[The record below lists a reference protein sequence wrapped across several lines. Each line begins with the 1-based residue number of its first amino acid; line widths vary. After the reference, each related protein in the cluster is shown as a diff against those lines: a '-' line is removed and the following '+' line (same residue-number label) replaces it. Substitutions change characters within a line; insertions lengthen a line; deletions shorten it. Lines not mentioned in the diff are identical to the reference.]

1 MDFYI
6 LKEEIVKSLNLTL
19 GVVEKRQTLP
29 ILSNVLIEVDE
40 SSLKLTATDLES
52 EISTTSTISNFNS
65 GGKTTA
71 PARKLSDL
79 CRLLPDMAE
88 IHFFLDGDNLKI
100 ESGSGKY
107 NLSTL
112 PSDDFPV
119 FEFEDSQGQI
129 NISSEN
135 LKTIIMKTSFAMGNQ
150 DWRHYLNGLFIS
162 IDDKNITSVAT
173 DAHRLALASST
184 LNEASM
190 ETTDGIVPRKSINE
204 IGKLVGDNSE
214 NVLIKISQS
223 SILVEAA
230 GTKFVSKLIEGKFP
244 DYEQVI
250 PTGESSLLVIDR
262 KNFSDSLSRV
272 SVLSSEKYKGVR
284 IITKKNSLNISANN
298 PEKEQGEEVVACEY
312 SGEEI
317 DIAFNVNYLQ
327 EILSTIDSETIEIN
341 FFGSEKSCLIT
352 DPNSEN
358 LKYPLKA
365 YQLQPSEDAVRNISL
380 KDNFTIESTN
390 IILIFQSRV

>member
-6 LKEEIVKSLNLTL
+6 TKEEVVKSLNQTL

-29 ILSNVLIEVDE
+29 ILSNVLFEVDE

-52 EISTTSTISNFNS
+52 EISTTSTVSNFKS

-79 CRLLPDMAE
+79 CRLMPDMVE

-100 ESGSGKY
+100 ETESGKY

-112 PSDDFPV
+112 PSEDFPV
-119 FEFEDSQGQI
+119 FEIEDTQSQI
-129 NISSEN
+129 NISSQN
-135 LKTIIMKTSFAMGNQ
+135 LKNLITKTSFAMGNQ
-150 DWRHYLNGLFIS
+150 DWRHYLNGLYMM
-162 IDDKNITSVAT
+162 IDDKVITTVAT
-173 DAHRLALASST
+173 DAHRLAMATSS
-184 LNEASM
+184 LNEASS
-190 ETTDGIVPRKSINE
+190 ESTSGIVPRKSINE
-204 IGKLVGDNSE
+204 IGKLVGDESE
-214 NVLIKISQS
+214 NVVIQLGQT
-223 SILVEAA
+223 SIAA
-230 GTKFVSKLIEGKFP
+230 NVSGTTFVSKLIEGKFP

-250 PTGESSLLVIDR
+250 PSGESSLLVVDR
-262 KNFSDSLSRV
+262 KNFSESLGRV

-284 IITKKNSLNISANN
+284 IITKENSLNISANN
-298 PEKEQGEEVVACEY
+298 PEKEQGEENLPCEY
-312 SGEEI
+312 QGEEI

-358 LKYPLKA
+358 LKYVVMPL
-365 YQLQPSEDAVRNISL
+365 
-380 KDNFTIESTN
+380 
-390 IILIFQSRV
+390 LI

>member
-6 LKEEIVKSLNLTL
+6 TKEEVVKSLNLTL

-29 ILSNVLIEVDE
+29 ILSNILLEVDE

-52 EISTTSTISNFNS
+52 EISTTSTVSNYKS

-79 CRLLPDMAE
+79 CRLMPDLAE

-100 ESGSGKY
+100 ETESGKY

-112 PSDDFPV
+112 PSEDFPV
-119 FEFEDSQGQI
+119 FEIEDTQSQI
-129 NISSEN
+129 NISSQN
-135 LKTIIMKTSFAMGNQ
+135 LKNLITKTSFAMGNQ
-150 DWRHYLNGLFIS
+150 DWRHYLNGLYMM
-162 IDDKNITSVAT
+162 IDDKVITTVAT
-173 DAHRLALASST
+173 DAHRLAMATSS
-184 LNEASM
+184 LNEASS
-190 ETTDGIVPRKSINE
+190 ESTSGIVPRKSINE
-204 IGKLVGDNSE
+204 IGKLVGDESE
-214 NVLIKISQS
+214 NVVIQLGQT
-223 SILVEAA
+223 SIAA
-230 GTKFVSKLIEGKFP
+230 NVSGTTFVSKLIEGKFP

-250 PTGESSLLVIDR
+250 PSGESSLLVVDR
-262 KNFSDSLSRV
+262 KNFSESLSRV

-284 IITKKNSLNISANN
+284 IITKKDSLNISANN
-298 PEKEQGEEVVACEY
+298 PEKEQGEENLPCEY
-312 SGEEI
+312 QGEEI

-358 LKYPLKA
+358 LKYVVMPL
-365 YQLQPSEDAVRNISL
+365 
-380 KDNFTIESTN
+380 
-390 IILIFQSRV
+390 LI

>member
-6 LKEEIVKSLNLTL
+6 TKEEVVKSLNQTL

-29 ILSNVLIEVDE
+29 ILSNLLFEVDE

-52 EISTTSTISNFNS
+52 EISTTSTISNFKS

-79 CRLLPDMAE
+79 CRLMPDLAE

-100 ESGSGKY
+100 ETESGKY

-112 PSDDFPV
+112 PSEDFPV
-119 FEFEDSQGQI
+119 FETEDAQPQI
-129 NISSEN
+129 NISSQN
-135 LKTIIMKTSFAMGNQ
+135 LKNLITKTSFAMGNQ
-150 DWRHYLNGLFIS
+150 DWRHYLNGLYMM
-162 IDDKNITSVAT
+162 IDDKVITTVAT
-173 DAHRLALASST
+173 DAHRLAMATSS
-184 LNEASM
+184 LNEASS
-190 ETTDGIVPRKSINE
+190 ESTSGIVPRKSINE
-204 IGKLVGDNSE
+204 IGKLVGDESE
-214 NVLIKISQS
+214 NVVIQLGQN
-223 SILVEAA
+223 SIAA
-230 GTKFVSKLIEGKFP
+230 NVSGTTFVSKLIEGKFP

-250 PTGESSLLVIDR
+250 PSGESSLLVVDR
-262 KNFSDSLSRV
+262 KNFSESLSRV

-284 IITKKNSLNISANN
+284 IITKKDSLNISANN
-298 PEKEQGEEVVACEY
+298 PEKEQGEENLSCEY
-312 SGEEI
+312 QGEEI

-358 LKYPLKA
+358 LKYVVMPL
-365 YQLQPSEDAVRNISL
+365 
-380 KDNFTIESTN
+380 
-390 IILIFQSRV
+390 LI

>member
-6 LKEEIVKSLNLTL
+6 TKEEVVKSLNLTL

-29 ILSNVLIEVDE
+29 ILSNVLFEVDE

-52 EISTTSTISNFNS
+52 EISTTSTISNFKS

-79 CRLLPDMAE
+79 CRLMPDLAE

-100 ESGSGKY
+100 ETESGKY

-112 PSDDFPV
+112 PSEDFPV
-119 FEFEDSQGQI
+119 FETEDTQSQI
-129 NISSEN
+129 NISSQN
-135 LKTIIMKTSFAMGNQ
+135 LKNLITKTSFAMGNQ
-150 DWRHYLNGLFIS
+150 DWRHYLNGLYMM
-162 IDDKNITSVAT
+162 IDDKVITTVAT
-173 DAHRLALASST
+173 DAHRLAMATSS
-184 LNEASM
+184 LNEASS
-190 ETTDGIVPRKSINE
+190 ESTSGIVPRKSINE
-204 IGKLVGDNSE
+204 IGKLVGDESE
-214 NVLIKISQS
+214 NVVIQLGQT
-223 SILVEAA
+223 SIAA
-230 GTKFVSKLIEGKFP
+230 NVSGTTFVSKLIEGKFP

-250 PTGESSLLVIDR
+250 PSGESSLLVVDR
-262 KNFSDSLSRV
+262 KNFSESLSRV

-284 IITKKNSLNISANN
+284 IITKKDSLNISANN
-298 PEKEQGEEVVACEY
+298 PEKEQGEENLSCEY
-312 SGEEI
+312 QGEEI

-327 EILSTIDSETIEIN
+327 EILSTIDSEKIEIN

-358 LKYPLKA
+358 LKYVVMPL
-365 YQLQPSEDAVRNISL
+365 
-380 KDNFTIESTN
+380 
-390 IILIFQSRV
+390 LI

>member
-6 LKEEIVKSLNLTL
+6 TKEEVVKSLNLTL

-29 ILSNVLIEVDE
+29 ILSNVLFEVDE

-52 EISTTSTISNFNS
+52 EISTTSTISNFKS

-79 CRLLPDMAE
+79 CRLMPDLAE

-100 ESGSGKY
+100 ETDSGKY

-112 PSDDFPV
+112 PSEDFPV
-119 FEFEDSQGQI
+119 FETEDTQSQI
-129 NISSEN
+129 NISSQN
-135 LKTIIMKTSFAMGNQ
+135 LKNLITKTSFAMGNQ
-150 DWRHYLNGLFIS
+150 DWRHYLNGLYMM
-162 IDDKNITSVAT
+162 IDDKIITTVAT
-173 DAHRLALASST
+173 DAQRLAMATSS
-184 LNEASM
+184 LNEASS
-190 ETTDGIVPRKSINE
+190 ESTSGIVPRKSINE
-204 IGKLVGDNSE
+204 IGKLVGDESE
-214 NVLIKISQS
+214 NVVIQLGQT
-223 SILVEAA
+223 SIAA
-230 GTKFVSKLIEGKFP
+230 NVSGTTFVSKLIEGKFP

-250 PTGESSLLVIDR
+250 PSGESSLLVVDR
-262 KNFSDSLSRV
+262 KNFSESLSRV

-284 IITKKNSLNISANN
+284 IITKKDSLNISANN
-298 PEKEQGEEVVACEY
+298 PEKEQGEENLSCEY
-312 SGEEI
+312 QGEEI

-327 EILSTIDSETIEIN
+327 EILSTIDSEKIEIN

-358 LKYPLKA
+358 LKYVVMPL
-365 YQLQPSEDAVRNISL
+365 
-380 KDNFTIESTN
+380 
-390 IILIFQSRV
+390 LI